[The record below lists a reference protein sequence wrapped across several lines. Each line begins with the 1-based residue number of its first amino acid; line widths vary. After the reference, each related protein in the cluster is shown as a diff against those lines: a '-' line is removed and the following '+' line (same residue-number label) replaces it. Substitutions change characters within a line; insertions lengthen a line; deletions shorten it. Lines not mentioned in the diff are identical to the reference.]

1 VESSLS
7 VTVHRFNVW
16 RSQLSFKLFERLDD
30 GRKCGGLPY
39 FYNTRTKQGI
49 CGASTAGNFK
59 LWASD
64 KPCSFYF
71 YDPGA
76 ADRALGDKA
85 PAKRNVGFLG
95 RVASRMER
103 VKKET
108 KSAMTDKLEE
118 ATGGGGGREE
128 PVAAGN

>member
-1 VESSLS
+1 

-16 RSQLSFKLFERLDD
+16 RSQLSFKLFERLDS

-85 PAKRNVGFLG
+85 PEKRNVGFLG